1 MTTEPLK
8 APFPYFGGKRRVAP
22 KVWQILGDV
31 GNYVEPFCGSMA
43 VLLARPPHHKGITET
58 VNDADGWLINAWR
71 AIQLDPETTSLHAA
85 GPVSEVDY
93 HAQLAWLQSHRDEY
107 ISWLEGDPEHY
118 DPKLAGWWL
127 RVIAAGVGD
136 PFGPGPWHVVDGH
149 LVKSQRGESGVNRG
163 LPHLGTSGA
172 GVNRQLNPTPDST
185 KQQKIHHYLN
195 TLSRRIENTRIT
207 CGDWRR
213 VLTNTPLHAGKPTHQ
228 VGVFLDPPYEVSGNL
243 YAVTNHSKTTTIS
256 QEVRAWCRDEAPVD
270 QGIKIILCG
279 YENEHDELLQHGW
292 HKTVGAHT
300 AGGYV
305 KDKTR
310 AGKTEQL
317 WLSPACEDPDKA
329 GTLF

>member
-1 MTTEPLK
+1 MITEPLK

-22 KVWQILGDV
+22 KVWQIIGDV

-43 VLLARPPHHKGITET
+43 VLLARPPHHKGHTET

-71 AIQLDPETTSLHAA
+71 SIQLDPETTARHAS

-127 RVIAAGVGD
+127 RVIAAGIGD

-149 LVKSQRGESGVNRG
+149 LVKDAAGNGVNRELPHLGTPGSGVNRG
-163 LPHLGTSGA
+163 LSESSTG
-172 GVNRQLNPTPDST
+172 T
-185 KQQKIHHYLN
+185 KQQRVQQYLTN
-195 TLSRRIENTRIT
+195 ISHRLETTRIT

-213 VLTNTPLHAGKPTHQ
+213 VLTNAPLHAGKPTHQ

-243 YAVTNHSKTTTIS
+243 YATTSHSKTTTIS
-256 QEVRAWCRDEAPVD
+256 QKVRAWCRDEAPTD
-270 QGIKIILCG
+270 QGLKIVLCG
-279 YENEHDELLQHGW
+279 YENEHDELLNHGW
-292 HKTVGAHT
+292 HKTLGSNPT
-300 AGGYV
+300 GGYV

-317 WLSPACEDPDKA
+317 WLSPACEDPDSI

>member
-1 MTTEPLK
+1 MITEPLK

-43 VLLARPPHHKGITET
+43 VLLARPPHHKGHTET

-71 AIQLDPETTSLHAA
+71 SIQLDPETTARHAS

-127 RVIAAGVGD
+127 RVIAAGIGD

-149 LVKSQRGESGVNRG
+149 LVKDAAGRGVNRELPHLGNSGRGVNRG
-163 LPHLGTSGA
+163 LSES
-172 GVNRQLNPTPDST
+172 ST
-185 KQQKIHHYLN
+185 GRKQQKIQHYL
-195 TLSRRIENTRIT
+195 TTISHRLETTRIT

-213 VLTNTPLHAGKPTHQ
+213 VLTNTPLHADKPTHQ

-243 YAVTNHSKTTTIS
+243 YAVTNRNKTTTIS
-256 QEVRAWCRDEAPVD
+256 QEVRAWCRDEAPTD
-270 QGIKIILCG
+270 HGLKIILCG

-292 HKTVGAHT
+292 HKTTGAHNT
-300 AGGYV
+300 GGYV

-317 WLSPACEDPDKA
+317 WLSPACEDPDSV